1 MYLCA
6 TRFFWHDYKIYEQ
19 NDIFQMTIPMTSF
32 KLFKINFLKSF
43 LCCFFQRAKRGQYQ
57 VIDKIAAYLDYL
69 NPGVDEA
76 KAHIDHIID
85 LCGVPPS
92 GNYSD

>member
-1 MYLCA
+1 ML
-6 TRFFWHDYKIYEQ
+6 
-19 NDIFQMTIPMTSF
+19 
-32 KLFKINFLKSF
+32 
-43 LCCFFQRAKRGQYQ
+43 FFQRAKRGQYQ

-69 NPGVDEA
+69 NLGVDEA

>member
-1 MYLCA
+1 MEGPSINYVSIA
-6 TRFFWHDYKIYEQ
+6 EGEGGNQ
-19 NDIFQMTIPMTSF
+19 NVI
-32 KLFKINFLKSF
+32 LRF

>member
-1 MYLCA
+1 ML
-6 TRFFWHDYKIYEQ
+6 
-19 NDIFQMTIPMTSF
+19 
-32 KLFKINFLKSF
+32 
-43 LCCFFQRAKRGQYQ
+43 FFQRAKRGQYQ

-92 GNYSD
+92 GNYSDQLCN